1 MSFDVW
7 KVKNNTIVFIMQTKQ
22 NEIQHIS
29 LQEIDKFPRK
39 IATLEKEGWGMGW
52 GDFISLTG
60 AYKDQTLIY
69 MMAMNS

>member
-1 MSFDVW
+1 MSFGVW

-22 NEIQHIS
+22 SEIQLIS

-39 IATLEKEGWGMGW
+39 IATLEKEGWGMGCR
-52 GDFISLTG
+52 DFISLTG